1 MKSYDMILPLVVNYC
16 CQRQRTCA
24 AYWNVYFQAV
34 ARVCKRYLI
43 SFIHSFI
50 FVYYQLWSFLAGWH
64 KNLDSGF
71 SLIHAYSVRRSFL
84 VMYGC
89 FSIVFS
95 WTFLATGRTNGRAYA
110 IMLRPSVAVCRRLS
124 SVTYVLWINGAS

>member
-1 MKSYDMILPLVVNYC
+1 MTIKSYDMILPLVVNYC

-50 FVYYQLWSFLAGWH
+50 HSYSFIISCGPFWP
-64 KNLDSGF
+64 DGIRT
-71 SLIHAYSVRRSFL
+71 LILVSV
-84 VMYGC
+84 
-89 FSIVFS
+89 
-95 WTFLATGRTNGRAYA
+95 
-110 IMLRPSVAVCRRLS
+110 
-124 SVTYVLWINGAS
+124 